1 MSSYIH
7 DLKIG
12 DMICAQHNAAGWYRC
27 EIKGIKKL
35 SDEDYDY
42 EFDIYYVDFGDSAYI
57 KSFEARMLLERFN
70 ELPCYG
76 IQCTLNG
83 VEPIEDDFWSNEAV
97 DFFEDVTHS
106 CKWVVLNAKLIA
118 SKEEFNKT
126 IPISFVLIFFID
138 SCKFIHSSYLSLF
151 SGDIISSSIFKFSS
165 IVIKLFFLK

>member
-1 MSSYIH
+1 
-7 DLKIG
+7 
-12 DMICAQHNAAGWYRC
+12 MICAQHNAAGWYRC

-126 IPISFVLIFFID
+126 IPIV
-138 SCKFIHSSYLSLF
+138 SLF
-151 SGDIISSSIFKFSS
+151 DPKAEIDITTALIEKGLAQESNMITKAF
-165 IVIKLFFLK
+165 